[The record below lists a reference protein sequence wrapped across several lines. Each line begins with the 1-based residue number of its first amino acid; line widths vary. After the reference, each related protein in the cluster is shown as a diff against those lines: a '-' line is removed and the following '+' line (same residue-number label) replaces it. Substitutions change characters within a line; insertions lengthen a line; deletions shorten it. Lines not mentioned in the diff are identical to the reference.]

1 MILSFKVCACVK
13 GRAVPYISLKE
24 WYSRVGTGKMKN
36 HASPPRPS
44 ARCLSKILKYCK
56 GVPLPKRLV
65 VTNQLVLYMVFLNY
79 FLFFGTEF
87 YLPIFLIVTVL
98 MSSQFPSF

>member
-1 MILSFKVCACVK
+1 
-13 GRAVPYISLKE
+13 
-24 WYSRVGTGKMKN
+24 MKN